1 MSKMLTAAVLVAL
14 LFVMAGCGKNEAAA
28 ELKDDQMNVVTSF
41 YPVYFLAKS
50 IGGEAVNVVNLIPA
64 GVEPHDWTPKSQD
77 LNTASKAQLLLY
89 NGAGLETWVED
100 FLQGLPKD
108 SALKTKAVSDG
119 IALIEATEEEHAE
132 HEGEAHGEEEH
143 AADEHAEEDHAA
155 EEKAAHEE
163 EEHAHEHAGEH
174 DPHTW
179 VSPRSM
185 LVMADNVLKALSEAD
200 AANQADFETN
210 YKALKER
217 LTKLDADFSAKL
229 GAAKKKDIVT
239 THQAFGYLARDYGLN
254 QVAIM
259 GLSPDAEPKA
269 QDLLVIAKFVKEKGI
284 THIFFEELVSAELA
298 QTLARETGA
307 ETLVLNPAE
316 GLTKEQES
324 AGDDYVTLMERNLEN
339 LVKALQ

>member
-1 MSKMLTAAVLVAL
+1 MRRWRKRNALTAAVLVAL
-14 LFVMAGCGKNEAAA
+14 LFVMAGCGKNSADGGLQEG
-28 ELKDDQMNVVTSF
+28 QTNVVTSF
-41 YPVYFLAKS
+41 YPIYFLAKS
-50 IGGEAVNVVNLIPA
+50 IGGDAVNIVNLIPA

-89 NGAGLETWVED
+89 NGAGLENWVED
-100 FLQGLPKD
+100 FLEGLPKD
-108 SALKTKAVSDG
+108 STLKTKAVSEG
-119 IALIEATEEEHAE
+119 IALIEASGEEHAD
-132 HEGEAHGEEEH
+132 EEH
-143 AADEHAEEDHAA
+143 AAEEN
-155 EEKAAHEE
+155 EAHEE

-185 LVMADNVLKALSEAD
+185 LVMADNVLKALNEAD
-200 AANQADFETN
+200 AAHQAEFESN
-210 YKALKER
+210 YKALQER
-217 LTKLDADFSAKL
+217 LTKLDADFAAKL
-229 GAAKKKDIVT
+229 GAVEKKDIVT

-269 QDLLVIAKFVKEKGI
+269 QDLLEIAKFVKEKGI
-284 THIFFEELVSAELA
+284 THIFFEELVTDELA

-339 LVKALQ
+339 LQKALQ